1 MIKTRSCSNQTTLL
15 TSNKSHIS
23 KLKTKIVRTNA
34 SITKNTELDTTEK
47 LILQLQ
53 HAKTTTNNRTWITDK
68 KNINWVIANSKKNLR
83 KTILSLDIKTK
94 TNSKSTTQTKARN
107 KIRISEKETSKTAK
121 LRGSQAKE
129 DNSVM
134 GIKVEAHHEVLEVV
148 LGVGTF
154 KEPTDLCKN
163 KDQTM
168 RLQKLCK
175 TMVDRP
181 TIKLKLSNKI
191 ANKHKLYLQ

>member
-1 MIKTRSCSNQTTLL
+1 MEI
-15 TSNKSHIS
+15 
-23 KLKTKIVRTNA
+23 
-34 SITKNTELDTTEK
+34 DTTEK

-53 HAKTTTNNRTWITDK
+53 HAKTTTNNCTGISDK
-68 KNINWVIANSKKNLR
+68 KMNINWVMANSMKNLR
-83 KTILSLDIKTK
+83 KTILSPDIKTK
-94 TNSKSTTQTKARN
+94 TNSKSTTQTIARN

-129 DNSVM
+129 DNSVT

-148 LGVGTF
+148 PGVGTF
-154 KEPTDLCKN
+154 KDPTDLCKN

-181 TIKLKLSNKI
+181 TIKLKLRNKI